1 MSYLAWTDSLPKEW
15 KIKPLKAVADCIVS
29 NVDKL
34 CIANEE
40 AVRLCNYTNVYN
52 NEFIT
57 LSMDL
62 MQATATPKEI
72 AKFCLRLGDVI
83 ITKDSETWEDIG
95 VPALVKETA
104 DDLICGYHLALIRPR
119 SGLVGTFLFR
129 CFQAKS
135 ILVQLELAA
144 NGVTR
149 FGISNSEISSV
160 MLPVAPLHDQQNIS
174 NYLDCETKRLD
185 ALVAAKERLLDLLS
199 EKRHAVITHFVMHH
213 LDSDVLTRRLKYV
226 VRLRRVQSRSY
237 EECRPYV
244 GLEDIESWTGR
255 LISNI
260 EMNIDASDE
269 YMNDTTNGNIFERDD
284 VVFGKLRPYLAKAWV
299 AEFPGRSTTELLIM
313 QPIRVEPY
321 FLRYICISQYF
332 VNLVNS
338 ATFGSKMPRADWN
351 FIGNI
356 NVPVPEW
363 HEQQA
368 IVDLLDQETAKLDR
382 LRDAT
387 EHSIKLLKERRAA
400 LIIAAVTGQIDME
413 EMAA

>member
-1 MSYLAWTDSLPKEW
+1 
-15 KIKPLKAVADCIVS
+15 
-29 NVDKL
+29 
-34 CIANEE
+34 
-40 AVRLCNYTNVYN
+40 
-52 NEFIT
+52 
-57 LSMDL
+57 MDL
-62 MQATATPKEI
+62 MQATANQKEI
-72 AKFCLRLGDVI
+72 AKFCLMLGDVI
-83 ITKDSETWEDIG
+83 ITKDSETWKDIG

-119 SGLVGTFLFR
+119 SGLVGAFLFR

-135 ILVQLELAA
+135 ISVQLELAA

-149 FGISNSEISSV
+149 FGISKYEISSA
-160 MLPVAPLHDQQNIS
+160 MLPIAPLLDQQNIAD
-174 NYLDCETKRLD
+174 YLDRETERID

-199 EKRHAVITHFVMHH
+199 EKRHAVVTHFVMHN
-213 LDSDVLTRRLKYV
+213 LDSDVLSKRLKYV
-226 VRLRRVQSRSY
+226 VRLRRVQSQGY

-255 LISNI
+255 LLSDM
-260 EMNIDASDE
+260 ETNIDTSDE
-269 YMNDTTNGNIFERDD
+269 YVNDTNNGNIFESAD

-299 AEFPGRSTTELLIM
+299 AEFPGRSTTELLVM

-332 VNLVNS
+332 VNLVDS

-356 NVPVPEW
+356 NIPVPEW
-363 HEQQA
+363 HVQQA
-368 IVDLLDQETAKLDR
+368 IVDLLDQKTAKLDR

-387 EHSIKLLKERRAA
+387 EYSIKLLKERRAA
-400 LIIAAVTGQIDME
+400 LITAAVTGQIDVE
-413 EMAA
+413 EMVA